1 MQPIIGLDFGNFN
14 SFACFISDFDIG
26 TRMGGT
32 VHDLLPA
39 RLEEGIPS
47 VYFYSKR
54 LGETLL
60 GENAVRPRAVPLQN
74 RLRYLKRHL
83 GETVQLDDR
92 TISYDQAITD
102 VIQYCIRSA
111 NKKLQDGWRM
121 TTNLV
126 SLSYPASY
134 TFAQKQRLIELVEK
148 ATLEDGTK
156 VKVYGTIAEPAAAAL
171 DYLAEFAKSNKDTT
185 VLTYDLGG
193 GTFDLGLVSVYP
205 KGRKNRS
212 GDTYYYDIINTRG
225 ISKLGGAE
233 FDEVMFQLLYTKVRG
248 TLSNNNIASLRN
260 MAETTKV
267 ELSKSTE
274 EMPQLYVG
282 DDYID
287 LPVSRSEF
295 EEASKSLLQR
305 TIDATKQILQEH
317 PNQKPE
323 IILLTGGA
331 SQMPMVKRELEKAI
345 PEYRDKIIYF
355 RPERAIAYGAARYG
369 TAEKN
374 RDVEKKFG
382 LFGNKKTS
390 SPVRKRVMYDL
401 GVKYVNDEQDTSGH
415 ITVFFKAGTEIPC
428 TSELIKSN
436 QLMEG
441 QFSTFRVFEA
451 NKENPNPENIADDYT
466 EIMSVTIDHGRKVP
480 KGHPHESRMQV
491 NDLGILKIEA
501 RDRSEANLPFVEAT
515 VALKNLS

>member
-32 VHDLLPA
+32 VHDLLPP
-39 RLEEGIPS
+39 RLQEGIPS

-54 LGETLL
+54 VGETLL

-83 GETVQLDDR
+83 GETTQLDGK
-92 TISYDQAITD
+92 TISYDQAITE
-102 VIQYCIRSA
+102 VIQHCIRSA
-111 NKKLQDGWRM
+111 NKQLNDGWRM

-126 SLSYPASY
+126 SLSYPATY
-134 TFAQKQRLIELVEK
+134 TFAQRQRLIELVEK
-148 ATLEDGTK
+148 TTLEDGTR

-205 KGRKNRS
+205 RGRKNRD
-212 GDTYYYDIINTRG
+212 GYTYYYDIINTRG

-233 FDEVMFQLLYTKVRG
+233 FDDVMFRLLSGKVRVPLNSH
-248 TLSNNNIASLRN
+248 TTATLRN
-260 MAETTKV
+260 LAETTKV
-267 ELSKSTE
+267 ELSTSTE
-274 EMPQLYVG
+274 EIPQLYVG

-287 LPVSRSEF
+287 MPITRREF
-295 EEASKSLLQR
+295 EEASKDLLMR
-305 TIDATKQILQEH
+305 TIEETRKILQDH

-331 SQMPMVKRELEKAI
+331 SQMPMVQREMENAFPQYKG
-345 PEYRDKIIYF
+345 KIIYF
-355 RPERAIAYGAARYG
+355 RPSRAIAYGAARFG

-374 RDVEKKFG
+374 SDPRNGTVPGGVQKK
-382 LFGNKKTS
+382 
-390 SPVRKRVMYDL
+390 VMYDL
-401 GVKYVNDEQDTSGH
+401 GVRYFNGEKDSSGH
-415 ITVFFKAGTEIPC
+415 ITVFISAGTEIPF
-428 TSELIKSN
+428 TSKTVKSSK
-436 QLMEG
+436 LSEG
-441 QFSTFRVFEA
+441 QFSEFRVYEA
-451 NKENPNPENIADDYT
+451 NKANPNLENVADDFI
-466 EIMSVTIDHGRKVP
+466 EIMSVEIDHKRNVP

-491 NDLGILKIEA
+491 DNSGVLKIEA
-501 RDRSEANLPFVEAT
+501 RDTSSPNLPFEEAT
-515 VALKNLS
+515 VELKNLS

>member
-39 RLEEGIPS
+39 RLQEGIPS
-47 VYFYSKR
+47 VYFYSNR
-54 LGETLL
+54 VGETLL

-83 GETVQLDDR
+83 GETTQLDGK

-102 VIQYCIRSA
+102 VIQHCIRSA
-111 NKKLQDGWRM
+111 NKQLNAGWQI

-126 SLSYPASY
+126 SLSYPATY
-134 TFAQKQRLIELVEK
+134 TFAQRQRLVELVEK
-148 ATLEDGTK
+148 ATLEDGTR

-205 KGRKNRS
+205 KGRKNRD
-212 GDTYYYDIINTRG
+212 GYTYYYDIINTRG

-233 FDEVMFQLLYTKVRG
+233 FDDVMFRLLSGKVRVS
-248 TLSNNNIASLRN
+248 LNSNTTATLRN
-260 MAETTKV
+260 LAETTKV
-267 ELSKSTE
+267 ELSTSTE
-274 EMPQLYVG
+274 EIPQLYAG

-287 LPVSRSEF
+287 IPITRREF
-295 EEASKSLLQR
+295 EEASKDLLMR
-305 TIDATKQILQEH
+305 TIEETRKILQDH

-331 SQMPMVKRELEKAI
+331 SQMPMVQREMENAFPQYKG
-345 PEYRDKIIYF
+345 KIIYF
-355 RPERAIAYGAARYG
+355 RPSRAIAYGAARFG
-369 TAEKN
+369 TAERN
-374 RDVEKKFG
+374 PDVNLPGEKKIIVQ
-382 LFGNKKTS
+382 
-390 SPVRKRVMYDL
+390 PRIMYDI
-401 GVKYVNDEQDTSGH
+401 GVKYFNGDEDSKGF
-415 ITVFFKAGTEIPC
+415 IFKFIAAGTPIPC
-428 TSELIKSN
+428 VSN
-436 QLMEG
+436 TEG
-441 QFSTFRVFEA
+441 STQRGEGRYAGFHVFEA
-451 NKENPNPENIADDYT
+451 IVPNPDNKEIDRDYI
-466 EIMSVTIDHGRKVP
+466 EIMSVSVDHGRVVP
-480 KGHPHESRMQV
+480 KGHPHETRMRV
-491 NDLGILKIEA
+491 DEKGLLTIEA
-501 RDRSEANLPFVEAT
+501 RDSSSPDLPFSKAT
-515 VALKNLS
+515 VELKNLS